1 MIIHRFVWLKTAPK
15 IMTIFFNYLCLNKF
29 EILED
34 LDVWKRLNIMS
45 ICFTLVS
52 AKVLSRLVCSIFNR
66 KVHFDKISITRKV
79 SSSKFETF
87 KKVDVFS

>member
-15 IMTIFFNYLCLNKF
+15 IMTIFFNYLSLNKF
-29 EILED
+29 ENLGD
-34 LDVWKRLNIMS
+34 LDVLRRLNIMS

-52 AKVLSRLVCSIFNR
+52 AKVLSSLVCSIFKQ

-79 SSSKFETF
+79 
-87 KKVDVFS
+87 

>member
-15 IMTIFFNYLCLNKF
+15 IMTIFFNYLCLNRF

-34 LDVWKRLNIMS
+34 LDVLRRLNIMS

-52 AKVLSRLVCSIFNR
+52 VKVLSSLVCSIFKR
-66 KVHFDKISITRKV
+66 KVHFDQISTTRKV
-79 SSSKFETF
+79 
-87 KKVDVFS
+87 